1 MVFFINKQAVEIK
14 TRFESAPL
22 TSINECCCATGII
35 AKAYGLP
42 CPGKSDDLEQMK
54 SEIHRQIDGK
64 PVPSEY
70 IEKVISLLDGY
81 YKEAD
86 ITDEL
91 YELLKYAYNEQIGAT
106 PGYKGPHD

>member
-1 MVFFINKQAVEIK
+1 MFCAILNFQ
-14 TRFESAPL
+14 TRS
-22 TSINECCCATGII
+22 S
-35 AKAYGLP
+35 
-42 CPGKSDDLEQMK
+42 KSDDLEQMK

-81 YKEAD
+81 YKEAN

-91 YELLKYAYNEQIGAT
+91 YELLKYAYNEQVGAT